1 MTEID
6 KPTVFTLSLIA
17 LAQVVTFILKATG
30 AIDWSWL
37 WVLAPLWVPYALVL
51 FGGSMIVVYLAVY
64 NIKERCIRKR
74 GGSLFHGRTES

>member
-6 KPTVFTLSLIA
+6 KSTVFTLSFIA

-30 AIDWSWL
+30 VIDWSWL

-51 FGGSMIVVYLAVY
+51 LGGSMIVV
-64 NIKERCIRKR
+64 
-74 GGSLFHGRTES
+74 